1 MATLLLHSRFR
12 DRGFSLISPDTG
24 RQMTNNEIGAATA
37 LVIIVDHE
45 EWRVYE
51 LAGGSYDRRASNTLI
66 FESEG
71 VMRRVRNFPENWRE
85 MSTAALVALSW
96 TA

>member
-1 MATLLLHSRFR
+1 
-12 DRGFSLISPDTG
+12 
-24 RQMTNNEIGAATA
+24 MTKSEIGAATA

-51 LAGGSYDRRASNTLI
+51 LAGNSYDRRASNTLI
-66 FESEG
+66 FESDG
-71 VMRRVRNFPENWRE
+71 VMRRVRSFPENWRE
-85 MSTAALVALSW
+85 LSPAELLTLSW